1 MRDEADTEP
10 TPDPA
15 AIEPES
21 DLDVEAGRLLFAR
34 PARFVAGAASLDSMP
49 SFAHETPEIAFAGRS
64 NCGKSSLI
72 NALVGQKM
80 LARTSQTPGRTQQI
94 NFFDLAGALM
104 LVDLPGY
111 GYAKAPKDRV
121 RRWTELTY
129 AYLRGRPNL
138 RRVCVLVDARRGL
151 RNNDLSVMTALDQA
165 AVPYQVVL
173 TKADKVRSQASLD
186 EIVQGIQQLGPRH
199 VALHPVVRV
208 TSAQTGAEVETV
220 RGELA
225 ALSATRES

>member
-1 MRDEADTEP
+1 MNDEVDEGPA
-10 TPDPA
+10 PDPA
-15 AIEPES
+15 AVEPES
-21 DLDVEAGRLLFAR
+21 DLDLEAGRLLFAR
-34 PARFVAGAASLDSMP
+34 PARFVAGAAKLDSMP

-111 GYAKAPKDRV
+111 GYAKAPKDKV

-129 AYLRGRPNL
+129 DYLRGRPNL
-138 RRVCVLVDARRGL
+138 RRVCVLVDARRGV
-151 RNNDLSVMTALDQA
+151 RDNDRAVMTALDQA
-165 AVPYQVVL
+165 AVPYQVLL
-173 TKADKVRSQASLD
+173 TKADKMRSQAALT
-186 EIVQGIQQLGPRH
+186 ETVQAVRDLGPKH

-208 TSAQTGAEVETV
+208 TSAQTGRGIEEV

-225 ALSATRES
+225 ALAAHIEQ

>member
-1 MRDEADTEP
+1 MHHEADEDGET
-10 TPDPA
+10 DPA
-15 AIEPES
+15 AVQPDS
-21 DLDVEAGRLLFAR
+21 DLDLEAGRVLFAR
-34 PARFVAGAASLDSMP
+34 PARFVAGAATLDSLP
-49 SFAHETPEIAFAGRS
+49 AFAHETPEIAFAGRS

-72 NALVGQKM
+72 NALLGRKM

-111 GYAKAPKDRV
+111 GYAKAPKDKV

-138 RRVCVLVDARRGL
+138 RRVCVLLDARRGV
-151 RNNDLSVMTALDQA
+151 RDNDRAVMTALDQA

-173 TKADKVRSQASLD
+173 TKADKMRSQAAI
-186 EIVQGIQQLGPRH
+186 EETVKAVQQLGPKH

-208 TSAQTGAEVETV
+208 TSAQTGAGLETV

-225 ALSATRES
+225 ALAPSGDT